1 MCPLDCREPI
11 DESMGITRPDLFKQL
26 KLMADAGAIVSAA
39 APGGVRLGWV
49 SFHYLVIPAQA
60 GTPARGGLG
69 MSNGAEWLRPKFSA
83 NATGMG
89 PSLRWD
95 DEQFL
100 G

>member
-1 MCPLDCREPI
+1 
-11 DESMGITRPDLFKQL
+11 
-26 KLMADAGAIVSAA
+26 
-39 APGGVRLGWV
+39 
-49 SFHYLVIPAQA
+49 
-60 GTPARGGLG
+60 